1 MAEKSG
7 AQISKKAFIQS
18 LVILL
23 ALMIAAGIM
32 TLVIPAGLYDRID
45 QEGRQVIDTSSFR
58 YVPQP
63 DYPIWRWFTSPLEV
77 FTIGPDK
84 MTIIMLSLFILLVG
98 SSFGVMDKSGVLR
111 SILGHLVKTFG
122 SRKYVLLFMVSL
134 FFMVLGGFFGII
146 EEMIPLVPV
155 IIGLSYALGWDS
167 LVGLGM
173 SILATNMGFSAAIA
187 NPFTIGIAQ
196 KIAGLPSFSGAWFRT
211 IVFAAFYIVF
221 FLFLS
226 RYARKIEKNPEK
238 SLVYVEEKKER
249 EKYRGYDLAELE
261 MENPRMRSARLC
273 MTIILGLIIFTF
285 FAGSFI
291 TALADL
297 ALPIVGLLFVIGGV
311 ATGVISG
318 MGWKNVGKAM
328 LEGLTGI
335 APGILLILMAAS
347 VKYIAYTGGIMDT
360 ILHSA
365 AQAFEGVSPLGGA
378 LAIFVIALI
387 IEIFISSGSAKAF
400 LIMPILLP
408 LSDMV
413 GLTRQMAVTAY
424 CFGDGFSNMAY
435 PTNAMLLIVLGLTVV
450 GYPKWIRWTARL
462 WLYVLVLSVIFLTI
476 GVAIN
481 LGPF

>member
-1 MAEKSG
+1 
-7 AQISKKAFIQS
+7 
-18 LVILL
+18 
-23 ALMIAAGIM
+23 
-32 TLVIPAGLYDRID
+32 
-45 QEGRQVIDTSSFR
+45 
-58 YVPQP
+58 
-63 DYPIWRWFTSPLEV
+63 
-77 FTIGPDK
+77 
-84 MTIIMLSLFILLVG
+84 
-98 SSFGVMDKSGVLR
+98 
-111 SILGHLVKTFG
+111 
-122 SRKYVLLFMVSL
+122 
-134 FFMVLGGFFGII
+134 
-146 EEMIPLVPV
+146 
-155 IIGLSYALGWDS
+155 
-167 LVGLGM
+167 
-173 SILATNMGFSAAIA
+173 
-187 NPFTIGIAQ
+187 
-196 KIAGLPSFSGAWFRT
+196 
-211 IVFAAFYIVF
+211 
-221 FLFLS
+221 
-226 RYARKIEKNPEK
+226 
-238 SLVYVEEKKER
+238 
-249 EKYRGYDLAELE
+249 
-261 MENPRMRSARLC
+261 

-318 MGWKNVGKAM
+318 MGWENVGKAM